1 MQQSINF
8 TKRKRILKK
17 HFTFST
23 SENSDKEVE
32 FSVELAHFDG
42 SGFPKDARVY
52 IEAYANITSQTFS
65 CGTISDL
72 KLPSNEKLKELDK
85 ASSPLFRVKVVDEH
99 TKIGLILA
107 SGEQFS
113 ARDDIDEDVG
123 LLPLVALPL
132 EALPWKV
139 NFEPTTFEL
148 VLNNK
153 IPGVID
159 LLKKDE
165 MWQAL
170 VYPIALKEILL
181 HLIINEEEDRDE
193 NTEQWMNF
201 AESLVEK
208 PDNMALDDNLSWID
222 EVIEC
227 FCKRHDLTGLLV
239 KKMEGESS

>member
-8 TKRKRILKK
+8 TKRKRIYKK
-17 HFTFST
+17 DFIFST

-32 FSVELAHFDG
+32 FSAELADFDA
-42 SGFPKDARVY
+42 SDLPKDAQVY
-52 IEAYANITSQTFS
+52 IEAYANFTSQTFP
-65 CGTISDL
+65 CGTISAL
-72 KLPSNEKLKELDK
+72 KLPSNESLKELDK
-85 ASSPLFRVKVVDEH
+85 TSSPLFRVKVVDER

-107 SGEQFS
+107 SGEKFS
-113 ARDDIDEDVG
+113 ARDDIDEDVAT
-123 LLPLVALPL
+123 LPLVALPL
-132 EALPWKV
+132 GALPWKV

-227 FCKRHDLTGLLV
+227 FRKRHDVTGLLV